1 MKKINYKWRVF
12 MDTNLKDTIVKLIK
26 SNKEG
31 DYWDF
36 K

>member
-1 MKKINYKWRVF
+1 MA
-12 MDTNLKDTIVKLIK
+12 TNLKDTIVKLIK

-36 K
+36 KQIWHKM